1 MIVSSPFTTNQVS
14 QTNAYMELW
23 VDDAEVYQTTNK
35 NVAGVTIDNYK
46 TSGFLEGE
54 TNIVFT
60 AGEHWLDIRV
70 DSGGTNGI
78 LFTSIPTLTV
88 GVKQ

>member
-1 MIVSSPFTTNQVS
+1 
-14 QTNAYMELW
+14 
-23 VDDAEVYQTTNK
+23 
-35 NVAGVTIDNYK
+35 VAGVTIDNYK